1 MPHHR
6 QAAWKA
12 HGRITRRHWRH
23 VLHRIARWTRGRKTW
38 PQGKVRGRNDH
49 TQRCKWLSQ
58 SCGTLF
64 QCSFQRLVLC
74 HPAVLLNI
82 EHVAL
87 LKPDMGLAR
96 SEHDHKVDEGWRLE
110 SKKKSR
116 NSFGGLRSWS
126 VPSTWPYVIPEDE
139 NCCLYSNKYWSKSV
153 HRSHHTIITAN
164 CLQQPKRIRNQYI
177 SWFQVCTRT
186 RRTRVAR
193 V

>member
-12 HGRITRRHWRH
+12 HGGITRRHWRH
-23 VLHRIARWTRGRKTW
+23 VLHRIARWTRGRKTR
-38 PQGKVRGRNDH
+38 PQGNVRGRNDH

-64 QCSFQRLVLC
+64 QCSFQRLVRC

-110 SKKKSR
+110 SKKKIKKL
-116 NSFGGLRSWS
+116 FWWPPLMIGAKHVTLCHSWRWKLLL
-126 VPSTWPYVIPEDE
+126 VIST
-139 NCCLYSNKYWSKSV
+139 LSKSV

-164 CLQQPKRIRNQYI
+164 CLKQPNRIRNQYR
-177 SWFQVCTRT
+177 SWFQVCTRK

>member
-23 VLHRIARWTRGRKTW
+23 VLHRVARWTRGRKTW
-38 PQGKVRGRNDH
+38 PEGKIQGRNDH

-64 QCSFQRLVLC
+64 QCSSQRLVLC

-110 SKKKSR
+110 TKKIQKL
-116 NSFGGLRSWS
+116 FWWPPLMIGAKHVTLCHSWRWKLLLVIS
-126 VPSTWPYVIPEDE
+126 NPSPYIEVITGSSQ
-139 NCCLYSNKYWSKSV
+139 LIAWSNQKGSE
-153 HRSHHTIITAN
+153 TNI
-164 CLQQPKRIRNQYI
+164 
-177 SWFQVCTRT
+177 
-186 RRTRVAR
+186 
-193 V
+193 